1 MSLKLFITNSAIKL
15 WWWSSWYVRFLGNFL
30 GIETPGML
38 KNSGGLGYFDQILL
52 VQVSMFLSVETV
64 HCPLLSG
71 NAYLQNVWYKYM
83 MN

>member
-30 GIETPGML
+30 GIETPGRL